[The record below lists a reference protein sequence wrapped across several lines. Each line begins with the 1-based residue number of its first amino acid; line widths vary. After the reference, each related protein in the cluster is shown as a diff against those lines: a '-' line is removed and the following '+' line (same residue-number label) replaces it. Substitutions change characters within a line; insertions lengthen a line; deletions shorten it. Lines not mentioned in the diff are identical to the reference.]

1 MQNAI
6 RKLAWDSLWK
16 NIAVDGVMMIDKKSC
31 SCFKWNWYPEIDKF
45 DLLNGRLRRRN
56 EAKAYINNANEA
68 MVEYYEEFVKG
79 RKLLPH
85 ETQLPDFYDLSK
97 GQKNGELFVTVNTGL
112 ATYTSYKY
120 LK

>member
-1 MQNAI
+1 
-6 RKLAWDSLWK
+6 
-16 NIAVDGVMMIDKKSC
+16 
-31 SCFKWNWYPEIDKF
+31 
-45 DLLNGRLRRRN
+45 
-56 EAKAYINNANEA
+56 